1 MRKLFIL
8 IGAAAALAAPAFAIE
23 DAIATRKAIM
33 QGNGALAGL
42 AVGMMKEE
50 IPYSPVAARAVL
62 VALRADLLSFGD
74 YIPAESDA
82 GEGTRASPKIW
93 EDRAAFDA
101 RLADFQNAATAAAEA
116 GGRDGPPDLAAF
128 QAAVGPVLN
137 TCQSCHEDFQLPR
150 D

>member
-1 MRKLFIL
+1 MKKLAIL

-42 AVGMMKEE
+42 AVGIMKGE
-50 IPYSPVAARAVL
+50 IPYSPAAANAVL
-62 VALRADLLSFGD
+62 IGLRADAMSFGD

-82 GEGTRASPKIW
+82 GDNTRASPKIW
-93 EDRAAFDA
+93 EDRAGFDA
-101 RLADFQNAATAAAEA
+101 ELAKFQETTAAAAEA
-116 GGRDGPPDLAAF
+116 GGREGPADLAAF
-128 QAAVGPVLN
+128 QAAVGPVLQ
-137 TCQSCHEDFQLPR
+137 TCQSCHEGYQLSR